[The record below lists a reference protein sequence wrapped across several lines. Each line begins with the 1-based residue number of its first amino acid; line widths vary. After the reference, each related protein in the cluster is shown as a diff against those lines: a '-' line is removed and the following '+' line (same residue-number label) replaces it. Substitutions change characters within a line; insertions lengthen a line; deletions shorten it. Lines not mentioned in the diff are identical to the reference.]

1 MAACG
6 GVSHAGVRP
15 YPMKQERYVVIDT
28 AKYGPWA
35 VVAGGSEGVGA
46 AYAEQL
52 AAAGINLV
60 LLARK
65 PEPLEETA
73 ASARTKGVEVRALS
87 VDLTEPSSLERI
99 RAITDDLE
107 VGLLIY
113 NAGANTYGHEF
124 VTGDLS
130 RFHRVI
136 DLNITGQLRL
146 THHFGN
152 LMRERKRGGILLSGS
167 VSGYLG
173 SAQISIYSAVKSF
186 GRVFAEG
193 LWLEM
198 RAHNVDV
205 LELVVGVTRTPAMV
219 RAGLNLDAPG
229 LRVAD
234 PGDVAAQGLAN
245 LANGPVVVTEGNL
258 EFVRVR
264 SGMNRR
270 ELLLS
275 SRAEAKRLLPPPA
288 K

>member
-1 MAACG
+1 M
-6 GVSHAGVRP
+6 
-15 YPMKQERYVVIDT
+15 IDT

-35 VVAGGSEGVGA
+35 VVAGGSEGMGA

-73 ASARTKGVEVRALS
+73 ASARMKGVEVRALS
-87 VDLTEPSSLERI
+87 VDLTEPSALDRI

-124 VTGDLS
+124 VTGDLN

-152 LMRERKRGGILLSGS
+152 LMRERERGGILLSGS

-186 GRVFAEG
+186 GRIFAEG

-198 RAHNVDV
+198 REHNVDV

-234 PGDVAAQGLAN
+234 PRDVAAQGLAN
-245 LANGPVVVTEGNL
+245 LANGPVVVAEGNH
-258 EFVRVR
+258 EAVRTR

-275 SRAEAKRLLPPPA
+275 SRAEAKQLLPPPS